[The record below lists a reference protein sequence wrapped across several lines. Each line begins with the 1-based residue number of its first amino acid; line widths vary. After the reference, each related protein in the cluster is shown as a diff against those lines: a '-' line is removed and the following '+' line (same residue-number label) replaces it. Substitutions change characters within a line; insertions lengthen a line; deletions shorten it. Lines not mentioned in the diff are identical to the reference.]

1 MEWIRWHWPSSK
13 QGLRAGVLAII
24 ALTAVHNAV
33 FVPLLRMRG
42 IASSHATALAAMEE
56 PATLAERSP
65 LGLIED
71 AQISTSYLSASF
83 SDESSSDGFSQQLHK
98 GDSLRLVAHTADFSI
113 TVPRPA
119 EATEK
124 IRALAE
130 QLGGHLVASQYSGS
144 DSNYASIS
152 ISVPATT
159 LDQAKAGIR
168 KLAIRVESESTET
181 EDVTKQWVDSEAR
194 LRNLRAT
201 EQQYLQILK
210 LARSVQDTLDVS
222 GKLGEVR
229 GQIEQFQ
236 TEFAALAKR
245 VQMVAISVR
254 LSADADVQ
262 VLGLRWR
269 PLYRA
274 KLSLREA
281 VDAMG
286 SYGATMFSVVLHI
299 PVIALWLL
307 TFFTIAAI
315 GWKVLRWAARIFFGW
330 KLGTSS

>member
-1 MEWIRWHWPSSK
+1 M
-13 QGLRAGVLAII
+13 
-24 ALTAVHNAV
+24 
-33 FVPLLRMRG
+33 
-42 IASSHATALAAMEE
+42 
-56 PATLAERSP
+56 
-65 LGLIED
+65 
-71 AQISTSYLSASF
+71 
-83 SDESSSDGFSQQLHK
+83 
-98 GDSLRLVAHTADFSI
+98 
-113 TVPRPA
+113 
-119 EATEK
+119 
-124 IRALAE
+124 AE
-130 QLGGHLVASQYSGS
+130 QLGGHLVASQYSGQ
-144 DSNYASIS
+144 DSNYANIS
-152 ISVPATT
+152 ISVPAIS

-168 KLAIRVESESTET
+168 KLAIRVESESAEA
-181 EDVTKQWVDSEAR
+181 EDVTKQSVDSEAR

-210 LARSVQDTLDVS
+210 LARSVPDTLGVS

-229 GQIEQFQ
+229 GQIEQLQ
-236 TEFAALAKR
+236 AEFDALAKR

-269 PLYRA
+269 PLYHA

-315 GWKVLRWAARIFFGW
+315 GWRVLRWAARIFFGW